1 MLLPSKTEL
10 PDNVLNFCNSGKPP
24 VYIGF
29 GSNPIADTEKF
40 KQIFKKVRN
49 NTKQRLIIS
58 KGWADIPEKQFSGY
72 IIRG

>member
-40 KQIFKKVRN
+40 KQIFKSQEQHETTPYHLKRMGRY
-49 NTKQRLIIS
+49 TR
-58 KGWADIPEKQFSGY
+58 KQFSGY